1 MTIRFR
7 KRTPEEITARRF
19 LMALADY
26 VAVMDE
32 QPQLLFTEGEST
44 SAAEA
49 RKPKMDPKRTAAII
63 KGVVREARQPNNN
76 QV

>member
-26 VAVMDE
+26 AAVMDE
-32 QPQLLFTEGEST
+32 EPQLLFTEDET
-44 SAAEA
+44 ASATEDG
-49 RKPKMDPKRTAAII
+49 KPKMDPKRLANII
-63 KGVVREARQPNNN
+63 KGVVGEARQPDTKRA
-76 QV
+76 